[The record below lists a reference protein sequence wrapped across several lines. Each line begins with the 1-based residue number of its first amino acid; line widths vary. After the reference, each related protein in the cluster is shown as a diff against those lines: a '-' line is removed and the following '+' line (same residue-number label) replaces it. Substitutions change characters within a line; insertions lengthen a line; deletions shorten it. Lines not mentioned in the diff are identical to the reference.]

1 MPLPN
6 RGGRVGRPR
15 GGNRLRGMSQRGGM
29 PYLRGGRAP
38 RRGIWSNRQHVPLF
52 APYRIRRAA
61 ILFALIGLI
70 SLLFTTGAGLES
82 KREVELFDMNPL
94 DSTSLMV
101 STPRNSWQQGQ
112 MPYLYQTD
120 PLWST
125 KPYGGGTV
133 RVNGC
138 GPTCLSMVYIY
149 LTGDTSLDPG
159 QMSAYADQGNY
170 APTGATEW
178 SFMTRGAAGIGITG
192 QAISPDV
199 ATVTS
204 ALEAGRPVICA
215 MRPGDF
221 TTVGHYIVLAGI
233 DERGMVEV
241 HDPNSQLRSAQGWR
255 LDWVL
260 GQATNSW
267 AFSA

>member
-1 MPLPN
+1 MYLSHPQ
-6 RGGRVGRPR
+6 RGGRRPYQNRGLRLTQSRQSFSSFFRGEILVRAFLCFVVVGLLSAFISVP
-15 GGNRLRGMSQRGGM
+15 S
-29 PYLRGGRAP
+29 A
-38 RRGIWSNRQHVPLF
+38 GITFEQEQL
-52 APYRIRRAA
+52 
-61 ILFALIGLI
+61 
-70 SLLFTTGAGLES
+70 
-82 KREVELFDMNPL
+82 LFDMNEL

-101 STPRNSWQQGQ
+101 STPRSAWKQGS

-125 KPYGGGTV
+125 KPYGGDTV

-178 SFMTRGAAGIGITG
+178 SFMTRGASGLGIAGR
-192 QAISPDV
+192 AISPDV
-199 ATVTS
+199 ETVTT
-204 ALEAGRPVICA
+204 ALEAGTPVICA

-233 DERGMVEV
+233 DDRGMVEV

-260 GQATNSW
+260 GQTTNSW